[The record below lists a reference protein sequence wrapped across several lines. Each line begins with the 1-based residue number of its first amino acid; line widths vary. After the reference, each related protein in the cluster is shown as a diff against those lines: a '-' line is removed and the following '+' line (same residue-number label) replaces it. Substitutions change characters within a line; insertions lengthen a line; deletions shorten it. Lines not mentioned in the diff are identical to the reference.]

1 MFLQGRYPCC
11 VITNSK
17 VTFKSYDPKQM
28 LLLPPSL
35 EELIEANHP
44 VRVVDQVIERIN
56 IEPLLAAYQGGGTSS
71 YHPRMMLK
79 VIVFAYLSNIYSSRK
94 IEAALKENIL
104 FMWISAMNKPD
115 HNSINRFRSERL
127 QKPLKEIFVQIV
139 ELLAAEG
146 LLDIKEL
153 YTDGTKI
160 EANANRYTF
169 VWGKSVERSRE
180 RIKKQVDELWQYAQ
194 HIASEEL
201 ADTAPLEFD
210 PADPVQVEKTIEK
223 IDQVLS
229 DKNIDPKVRQKINY
243 AKKNWP
249 ENVRKY
255 KQQEAII
262 KQSEEK
268 RTSYSKTDSGA
279 TFMRMKE
286 DHMLNGQLKA
296 AYNLQL
302 SSNNR
307 YIINYTLH
315 QSSADT
321 SAFIAHL
328 EQYRRSY
335 KQSPSAV
342 TADSGYGSEEN
353 YAFLEK
359 NKIEAFVKYNYFH
372 LEQRTSKQN
381 RFAQHNLPYDE
392 QTDSFTCPTGKH
404 LYNIGTYKKRSDNGY
419 TQIVTD
425 YQSEGC
431 SGCSLKDQ
439 CHKRAGDRII
449 SVNHQLRQYKTQAKL
464 NLTSER
470 GIQRRKNRPAD
481 IEQVFAQIKHNKH
494 FKRFLLRGKDKVTI
508 ETGLIA
514 IAHNL
519 AKKAAQRPQN

>member
-11 VITNSK
+11 VLTKSK
-17 VTFKSYDPKQM
+17 VVFKNYDPKQM

-56 IEPLLAAYQGGGTSS
+56 IEPLLAAYRGGGTSS

-79 VIVFAYLSNIYSSRK
+79 VVVFAYLSNIYSSRK

-146 LLDIKEL
+146 LLDIREL

-201 ADTAPLEFD
+201 TDTALLAFD

-255 KQQEAII
+255 QQQESTI

-268 RTSYSKTDSGA
+268 RTSYSKTDAGA

-286 DHMLNGQLKA
+286 DHMMNGQLKP

-307 YIINYTLH
+307 YIVNYSLH

-335 KQSPSAV
+335 KQSPDAV

-372 LEQRTSKQN
+372 QEQRTSKQN
-381 RFAQHNLPYDE
+381 QFAQHNLPYDE
-392 QTDSFTCPTGKH
+392 QTDSFTCPDGKH
-404 LYNIGTYKKRSDNGY
+404 LYNIGTYRKRSENGY
-419 TQIVTD
+419 TQIITD
-425 YQSEGC
+425 YQSQSCAGC
-431 SGCSLKDQ
+431 ALKEQ

-449 SVNHQLRQYKTQAKL
+449 SVNHQLRQYKSQAKA

-494 FKRFLLRGKDKVTI
+494 FKRFLLRGKDKVSI